1 MNSLNWQPTAS
12 IDNLRRRAQLLADI
26 RRFFAERNVM
36 EVETPALSQAT
47 VTDEHLHCFSTEFIG
62 PGAANGKI
70 LYLQTS
76 PEYAMKRLLAAGSGA
91 IYQLA
96 KAYRNEEAGRFHNP
110 EFTMLEWYRPGFD
123 HFALMQELDELV
135 QQLLH
140 CGPATQI
147 TYQQAFIQHLGL
159 DPLIA
164 DLSMLRN
171 AAIQLGH
178 GELAANENDCDTL
191 LQLLFCD
198 GVEPHIGAEAPC
210 FVYDFPASQASL
222 AKLNPEDPRVAQRFE
237 LYFKQLELANGF
249 HELDDPTEQKARFE
263 RDNQKRIA
271 AGRPP
276 RPIDPYLLAALEAGL
291 PPCAGVAVG
300 VDRLMMLAMDAEQI
314 KDVLSFSVDNA

>member
-1 MNSLNWQPTAS
+1 
-12 IDNLRRRAQLLADI
+12 
-26 RRFFAERNVM
+26 M

-47 VTDEHLHCFSTEFIG
+47 VTDEHLHCFSTEFVG
-62 PGAANGKI
+62 PGAARGKT

-76 PEYAMKRLLAAGSGA
+76 PEYAMKRLLAAGSGP

-123 HFALMQELDELV
+123 HFALMDELDELV
-135 QQLLH
+135 QRLLG
-140 CGPATQI
+140 CPKATRI
-147 TYQQAFIQHLGL
+147 TYQQVFMQHLQL
-159 DPLIA
+159 DPLSA
-164 DLSMLRN
+164 DIMQLRE
-171 AAIQLGH
+171 AAARLGH
-178 GELAANENDCDTL
+178 GQLAANENDADTL

-198 GVEPHIGAEAPC
+198 GIEPNIGHEAPC
-210 FVYDFPASQASL
+210 FVYDFPASQAAL
-222 AKLNPEDPRVAQRFE
+222 AKLSPQDPRVAQRFE

-249 HELDDPTEQKARFE
+249 HELDDPTEQRARFE
-263 RDNQKRIA
+263 RDNQKRLA
-271 AGRPP
+271 AGRPA

-300 VDRLMMLAMDAEQI
+300 VDRLIMLALGASHI